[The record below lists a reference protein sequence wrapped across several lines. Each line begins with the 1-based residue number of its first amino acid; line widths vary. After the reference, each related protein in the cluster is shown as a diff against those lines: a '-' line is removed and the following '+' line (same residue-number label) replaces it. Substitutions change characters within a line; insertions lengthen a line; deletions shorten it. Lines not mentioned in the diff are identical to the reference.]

1 MEGGAFTTLVNYA
14 NFHPTCTGAALTM
27 FLQYLPFILLLQA
40 IAIILAEKML
50 MKFPRVSGKIER
62 FYGAIVEE
70 SLFGKDPDVA
80 EDVADSRANSEAI
93 SRQRRRNEVCEGL
106 KRSNII
112 HNMYIVKNILE
123 ILTLLVFIPF
133 NILYGLETE
142 KNLDPSECVLDVGEM
157 PELGLQAG
165 GQVVFRCN
173 GKKVSFFLWLLYV
186 QVIVMVLVSLMMV
199 TVMTAMVVMV
209 STQVGTM
216 VLVAVC
222 SCGSLLWVTC
232 LRSVSLLLRRWDPC
246 PQLPPGLS
254 WPTCRGTPSWSLTR
268 GRTSSSSSTCS
279 LTPRELRRPCVSSP
293 TPMTPFAASAS
304 PRCLFVLD
312 PPVSPHPPVHPV
324 CGEPSG
330 GGGQAASGLGASTA
344 RALAQGQQPQGHPG
358 GLLRCDHLPH

>member
-1 MEGGAFTTLVNYA
+1 MEGGAFVTLVNYA
-14 NFHPTCTGAALTM
+14 NFHSTCTGAALTM

-62 FYGAIVEE
+62 FYGTIVEE

-123 ILTLLVFIPF
+123 ILMLLLFVPF
-133 NILYGLETE
+133 NILHALETK
-142 KNLDPSECVLDVGEM
+142 KNLDPSSCVLGVGEL

-165 GQVVFRCN
+165 GQLVFRCN
-173 GKKVSFFLWLLYV
+173 GKKVSFFLSLLYV
-186 QVIVMVLVSLMMV
+186 QVSVLVLVSLIV
-199 TVMTAMVVMV
+199 NMTAMMLMM

-216 VLVAVC
+216 VLVAVS

-232 LRSVSLLLRRWDPC
+232 LRSVSLLLRRC
-246 PQLPPGLS
+246 PHASQPP
-254 WPTCRGTPSWSLTR
+254 PSPQDR
-268 GRTSSSSSTCS
+268 
-279 LTPRELRRPCVSSP
+279 
-293 TPMTPFAASAS
+293 
-304 PRCLFVLD
+304 
-312 PPVSPHPPVHPV
+312 
-324 CGEPSG
+324 
-330 GGGQAASGLGASTA
+330 GGQPVVGL
-344 RALAQGQQPQGHPG
+344 RAGQ
-358 GLLRCDHLPH
+358 